1 MRPQRR
7 DVAVQQRPGPH
18 DVRPEDGTR
27 LDGRQR
33 RAPQPDRSRQR
44 SYRWEDPARSGT
56 AARVLAGADFFGAIA
71 DGTLPPPPIASTLGF
86 TLVSVV
92 PGRAVFEFTPAE
104 FHYNPIGTVHGG
116 VCATMCDSAC
126 GCAVHSM
133 LPAGTYYTS
142 QDLSVKFLRAITT
155 STGPLRC
162 EGTVIHLGSRTALAQ
177 ASLTDG
183 AGRQYAHA
191 TSSCLIFRP

>member
-1 MRPQRR
+1 VPQRPR
-7 DVAVQQRPGPH
+7 PH
-18 DVRPEDGTR
+18 DVRPEDGAPP
-27 LDGRQR
+27 DQAQPGECQPQR
-33 RAPQPDRSRQR
+33 ERCR
-44 SYRWEDPARSGT
+44 SYRWEDPARSG
-56 AARVLAGADFFGAIA
+56 AVARTLAGADFLAAIA

-86 TLVSVV
+86 TLISVA
-92 PGRAVFEFTPAE
+92 PGRVVFEFTPSE
-104 FHYNPIGTVHGG
+104 FHYNPIGSVHGG

-133 LPAGTYYTS
+133 LPAGSYYTS
-142 QDLSVKFLRAITT
+142 QDLSVKFLRAITL

>member
-1 MRPQRR
+1 MP
-7 DVAVQQRPGPH
+7 QRPGPH
-18 DVRPEDGTR
+18 DARPEDGAR
-27 LDGRQR
+27 LDQGQR
-33 RAPQPDRSRQR
+33 RDGQPQRERRR
-44 SYRWEDPARSGT
+44 SYRWEDPARSGA
-56 AARVLAGADFFGAIA
+56 AARTMAGADFLGAIA
-71 DGTLPPPPIASTLGF
+71 DGTLPPPPVASTLDF
-86 TLVSVV
+86 TLVSMV
-92 PGRAVFEFTPAE
+92 PGRAVFEFTPSE
-104 FHYNPIGTVHGG
+104 FHYNPIGSVHGG

-142 QDLSVKFLRAITT
+142 QDLSVKFLRAVTT

-183 AGRQYAHA
+183 TGRQYAYA

>member
-1 MRPQRR
+1 VPQHL
-7 DVAVQQRPGPH
+7 GPH
-18 DVRPEDGTR
+18 DVQLQEDTR
-27 LDGRQR
+27 LDQGQR
-33 RAPQPDRSRQR
+33 GERQPDRERRR
-44 SYRWEDPARSGT
+44 SYRWEDPVPSGA
-56 AARVLAGADFFGAIA
+56 AARTMAGADFLAAIA

-86 TLVSVV
+86 TLVSVA
-92 PGRAVFEFTPAE
+92 PGRAVFEFTPSE
-104 FHYNPIGTVHGG
+104 FHYNPIGSVHGG

-142 QDLSVKFLRAITT
+142 QDLSVKFLRAVTT

-177 ASLTDG
+177 AILTDG
-183 AGRQYAHA
+183 TGRQYAHA